1 MCMFKF
7 GFCRQGRMGERKILR
22 QSAILAFL
30 RALTPRP
37 IFSSNFFWLDLYCK
51 PAISP
56 PPPSVLGGRR
66 RPNFRPFSSPLP
78 PHSPPP
84 PPPRERRE
92 REKRKRREPLRGGV
106 AVVVAGRYQRRSPDP
121 HSHRARSAFVRRRLR
136 GEVAGFFFVR
146 PRFYGTPP
154 SSSPLSSCRKR
165 RRRRKG
171 WRRSQCLVWRLR
183 RRGFHRGN

>member
-30 RALTPRP
+30 RAHPQRP
-37 IFSSNFFWLDLYCK
+37 IFSRNFFLARSLLQTGNL
-51 PAISP
+51 

-84 PPPRERRE
+84 PLPRERRE

-121 HSHRARSAFVRRRLR
+121 HSHRARSAFV
-136 GEVAGFFFVR
+136 GAASEE
-146 PRFYGTPP
+146 
-154 SSSPLSSCRKR
+154 K
-165 RRRRKG
+165 
-171 WRRSQCLVWRLR
+171 
-183 RRGFHRGN
+183 